1 MSWQYDYWY
10 INNCF
15 NKKEMKSLIS
25 FMEKNYDNMEATRDG
40 ALDLKGNPIKNTKT
54 LVTTW
59 KKIKS
64 LTGDL
69 EAKVNQTN
77 EQNFG
82 YVLFPFNNLNKVL
95 LNIYDSKQK
104 GEYDWHYDS
113 ARSDLLD
120 TKLTILINLSEK
132 YEGGELQLFQGIPYT
147 VKKFT
152 PGTLLLFKSYIHH
165 RVTPV
170 TKGVRKTLTLF
181 CIGPKFR

>member
-1 MSWQYDYWY
+1 MLNEVKLQEGHPVDE
-10 INNCF
+10 NLRPL
-15 NKKEMKSLIS
+15 KVGGK
-25 FMEKNYDNMEATRDG
+25 ATAIELAQHGNG
-40 ALDLKGNPIKNTKT
+40 AR
-54 LVTTW
+54 V
-59 KKIKS
+59 
-64 LTGDL
+64 TGDL
-69 EAKVNQTN
+69 EANVNQIN

-95 LNIYDSKQK
+95 LNIYDSKQE

-113 ARSDLLD
+113 SRSDLLD

-132 YEGGELQLFQGIPYT
+132 YEGGELKFFQGIPYT
-147 VKKFT
+147 VKEFT

-181 CIGPKFR
+181 CNGPKFR